1 MADQVPPAMMTEKRL
16 AFSRSLGLA
25 SAIPFTV
32 APVED
37 LSLRELPPAPAATT
51 QTTTMARP
59 QLVGLTINGHEW
71 LVVQVPAG
79 VVREV
84 MGSELLA
91 REKARE
97 LAGAEGGSFAVF
109 QPRGISRPVTT
120 VTDEL
125 L

>member
-1 MADQVPPAMMTEKRL
+1 MAHDIVPPSVMTPKRL
-16 AFSRSLGLA
+16 EISRSLGLA
-25 SAIPFTV
+25 SAIPYTQPEPVDPREHEGVPVV
-32 APVED
+32 ASEPV
-37 LSLRELPPAPAATT
+37 PV
-51 QTTTMARP
+51 RP
-59 QLVGLTINGHEW
+59 QLVGQTINGHEW

-84 MGSELLA
+84 MGSETLA

-97 LAGAEGGSFAVF
+97 LAAAESGSFAVF